1 MAAKS
6 DSKPLPKST
15 PNGSNASL
23 QTRVTRMRLAD
34 LTLLEKNARFMRS
47 ATFAR
52 LVENIRADGCLTSV
66 PLVSRVDGKLLVAS
80 GNHRVPAAIKAGIEE
95 ADVMEILTPLTREQF
110 VALQL
115 AHNAVVGEDD
125 PNILQSLYAELSF
138 GWKEYSGL
146 TDDAFK
152 VEDLDTT
159 MLRVGSPF
167 YEELQIFFLPAD
179 AAIVTDLLGNIAK
192 SKAAITRLVGAYA
205 DFDLFFQKLLA
216 VKHTSGVHN
225 TAVALRMM
233 AELAAEALAR
243 REEAAAAVEA
253 DART

>member
-1 MAAKS
+1 MAARS
-6 DSKPLPKST
+6 DAKPQPKST
-15 PNGSNASL
+15 ASGSNGSL

-34 LTLLEKNARFMRS
+34 LTLLEKNARFMRG

-52 LVENIRADGCLTSV
+52 LVANIKADGCLTSV
-66 PLVSRVDGKLLVAS
+66 PLVGHVDGKLLVAS
-80 GNHRVPAAIKAGIEE
+80 GNHRVPAAMKAGIEE

-125 PNILQSLYAELSF
+125 PNILQSLYAELDF

-152 VEDLDTT
+152 VEDLDTSV
-159 MLRVGSPF
+159 LRVGQPF

-179 AAIVTDLLGNIAK
+179 AAIFTTLLAKIAK
-192 SKAAITRLVGAYA
+192 SKAAVTRLVGAYA
-205 DFDLFFQKLLA
+205 DFDLFFQGLLA
-216 VKHTSGVHN
+216 VKHATGVHN

-233 AELAAEALAR
+233 AELAADALAE
-243 REEAAAAVEA
+243 EEAARGAADTEEA
-253 DART
+253 D

>member
-1 MAAKS
+1 
-6 DSKPLPKST
+6 
-15 PNGSNASL
+15 
-23 QTRVTRMRLAD
+23 MRLAD
-34 LTLLEKNARFMRS
+34 LTLLEKNARFMRG

-52 LVENIRADGCLTSV
+52 LVANIKADGCLTSV
-66 PLVSRVDGKLLVAS
+66 PLVGHVAGMRLVAS
-80 GNHRVPAAIKAGIEE
+80 GNHRVPAAMKAGIEE

-125 PNILQSLYAELSF
+125 PNILQSLYAELDF

-152 VEDLDTT
+152 VEDLDTSV
-159 MLRVGSPF
+159 LRVGQPF

-179 AAIVTDLLGNIAK
+179 AAIFTTLLAKIAK
-192 SKAAITRLVGAYA
+192 SKAAVTRLVGAYA
-205 DFDLFFQKLLA
+205 DFDLFFQGLLA
-216 VKHTSGVHN
+216 VKHATGVHN

-233 AELAAEALAR
+233 AELATDALAR
-243 REEAAAAVEA
+243 REEAAAAGDDAGEA
-253 DART
+253 DAGA

>member
-1 MAAKS
+1 MAARS
-6 DSKPLPKST
+6 DAKPQPKST
-15 PNGSNASL
+15 PSGSNGSL

-34 LTLLEKNARFMRS
+34 LTLLEKNARFMRG
-47 ATFAR
+47 AMFAR
-52 LVENIRADGCLTSV
+52 LVANIKADGCLTSV
-66 PLVSRVDGKLLVAS
+66 PLVGHVDGKLLVAS
-80 GNHRVPAAIKAGIEE
+80 GNHRVPAAMKAGIEE

-152 VEDLDTT
+152 VEDLDTSV
-159 MLRVGSPF
+159 LRVGNPF

-179 AAIVTDLLGNIAK
+179 AAIFT
-192 SKAAITRLVGAYA
+192 
-205 DFDLFFQKLLA
+205 
-216 VKHTSGVHN
+216 
-225 TAVALRMM
+225 
-233 AELAAEALAR
+233 ALAR
-243 REEAAAAVEA
+243 QDRQIEGRRSPAWSGPM
-253 DART
+253 RTSIGFSRGCSPSSTRPASTTPPSRCG

>member
-1 MAAKS
+1 
-6 DSKPLPKST
+6 
-15 PNGSNASL
+15 
-23 QTRVTRMRLAD
+23 MRLAD
-34 LTLLEKNARFMRS
+34 LTLLEKNARFMRG

-52 LVENIRADGCLTSV
+52 LVANIKADGCLTSV
-66 PLVSRVDGKLLVAS
+66 PLVGHVDGKLLVAS
-80 GNHRVPAAIKAGIEE
+80 GNHRVPAAMKAGIEE

-159 MLRVGSPF
+159 VLRVGTPF

-179 AAIVTDLLGNIAK
+179 AAIVFRADLERNPGNPR
-192 SKAAITRLVGAYA
+192 SLFGLAA
-205 DFDLFFQKLLA
+205 
-216 VKHTSGVHN
+216 
-225 TAVALRMM
+225 ALRKTGN
-233 AELAAEALAR
+233 AD
-243 REEAAAAVEA
+243 EAARVDASFVQAWRYAAA
-253 DART
+253 PLDINDL

>member
-1 MAAKS
+1 
-6 DSKPLPKST
+6 
-15 PNGSNASL
+15 
-23 QTRVTRMRLAD
+23 MRLAD

-52 LVENIRADGCLTSV
+52 LVENIRTDGCLTSV

-152 VEDLDTT
+152 VEDLDTSV
-159 MLRVGSPF
+159 LRFGTPF
-167 YEELQIFFLPAD
+167 FEELQIFFPPAD
-179 AAIVTDLLGNIAK
+179 AGIVTDLLAKIAK
-192 SKAAITRLVGAYA
+192 SKAAIIRLVGAYA

-243 REEAAAAVEA
+243 REEAAAAAEAEEA
-253 DART
+253 DARA